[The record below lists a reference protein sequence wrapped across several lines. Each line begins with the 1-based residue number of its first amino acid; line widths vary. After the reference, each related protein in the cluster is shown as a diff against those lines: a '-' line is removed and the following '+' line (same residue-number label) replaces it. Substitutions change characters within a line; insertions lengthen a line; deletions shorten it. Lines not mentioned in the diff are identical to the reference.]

1 MLIMYVVYC
10 VVLSFNSSL
19 ERWAKSLNIPFLP
32 KDEEPAE
39 QSALVTYRSLQEERV
54 SYTAPTNATTA
65 PVPVDPWNS
74 PVGQLK
80 VDNEYNF
87 NLFDKIFKTGCNN

>member
-10 VVLSFNSSL
+10 VVLSFNASL

-54 SYTAPTNATTA
+54 SYTAPTTPAPAPA
-65 PVPVDPWNS
+65 PVPVDPWKS

-80 VDNEYNF
+80 IEF
-87 NLFDKIFKTGCNN
+87 NLL